1 MSVLGGPLTM
11 IDLNWIHSEIFKELR
26 RQSSEQ
32 MAVELEKIMNTF
44 QNAVDESNKKLDS
57 YK

>member
-1 MSVLGGPLTM
+1 MSVLGGPLYM
-11 IDLNWIHSEIFKELR
+11 VDLNWTHSEIFKELR

-44 QNAVDESNKKLDS
+44 GNAVNESNKKLAS

>member
-1 MSVLGGPLTM
+1 LGGPLTM
-11 IDLNWIHSEIFKELR
+11 IDLQWIHSEVFKELR

-32 MAVELEKIMNTF
+32 MAVELGKVMNTF
-44 QNAVDESNKKLDS
+44 QNATDESNKKLAS